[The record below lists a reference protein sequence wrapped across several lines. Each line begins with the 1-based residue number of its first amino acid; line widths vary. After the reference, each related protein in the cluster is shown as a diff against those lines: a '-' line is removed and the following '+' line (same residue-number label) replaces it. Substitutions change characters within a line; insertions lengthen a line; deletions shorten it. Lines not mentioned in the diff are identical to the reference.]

1 MPLKLWLATVA
12 VLVLSAEVTGRCED
26 QISIKFKALIGHTF
40 KTWLT
45 GNPYQCHLKCQ
56 DDMRCQSFN
65 FVIRNGGC
73 EMNNQ
78 TMETRPKDLIDDNE
92 RFYMKRWP
100 KGEGLEES
108 NILSEY
114 GNISYINA
122 LKSFLGPVTQY
133 GKWVKC
139 YRAMTDGWNQSR
151 SITDAIIK
159 DRLLLLSVLVNTSL
173 VAIQVFHGRVHQTTW
188 TILQLSFTPC
198 TTTTA
203 TILKK
208 WFIARA
214 SGSAALYDASN
225 CGPTFGGGHD
235 MRIRNMASSYS
246 DSYYLCSTYKC
257 SSFPLTDSQ
266 KYFTP
271 NDVEVLYATNS

>member
-12 VLVLSAEVTGRCED
+12 VLMLPAEVTGRCED

-40 KTWLT
+40 KTWLA

-139 YRAMTDGWNQSR
+139 YRAITDGWESV
-151 SITDAIIK
+151 TFH
-159 DRLLLLSVLVNTSL
+159 DRCNN
-173 VAIQVFHGRVHQTTW
+173 
-188 TILQLSFTPC
+188 
-198 TTTTA
+198 
-203 TILKK
+203 K
-208 WFIARA
+208 
-214 SGSAALYDASN
+214 
-225 CGPTFGGGHD
+225 GPTVTIIRVGKYIFGGYTGV
-235 MRIRNMASSYS
+235 SWQSEY
-246 DSYYLCSTYKC
+246 
-257 SSFPLTDSQ
+257 
-266 KYFTP
+266 
-271 NDVEVLYATNS
+271 